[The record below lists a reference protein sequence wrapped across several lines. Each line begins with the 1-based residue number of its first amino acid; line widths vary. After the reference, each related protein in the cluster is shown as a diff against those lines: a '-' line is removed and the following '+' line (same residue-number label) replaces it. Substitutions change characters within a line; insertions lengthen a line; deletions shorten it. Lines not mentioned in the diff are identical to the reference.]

1 MRGKI
6 GPALV
11 HLIEASSP
19 DPEQRITAAAAFL
32 ENPQYSGSLRFFNAE
47 MKAAITYLNA
57 DPLVDQNVGHVGY
70 QLGFAVKDSIVYEQ
84 CEDHRTRHLLRV
96 DFPETVAQ
104 AAIGKRLGD
113 LIEGIK
119 RMDGIW
125 TADIQVQSLIT
136 IKGAT
141 HLVIPVPSIAEKD
154 YQGRG
159 MR

>member
-1 MRGKI
+1 MRWKI

-11 HLIEASSP
+11 HLIEAYSP
-19 DPEQRITAAAAFL
+19 DAEERMTAAAAFL
-32 ENPQYSGSLRFFNAE
+32 DNPQYSGGVRFFKRN
-47 MKAAITYLNA
+47 MKASITYLNA
-57 DPLVDQNVGHVGY
+57 DPLVDQNAGHVGY
-70 QLGFAVKDSIVYEQ
+70 QLGFAIKDSIVYEQ
-84 CEDHRTRHLLRV
+84 CEDHRARHLLRV

-104 AAIGKRLGD
+104 AAIGKRLCD
-113 LIEGIK
+113 LIEGIE

-125 TADIQVQSLIT
+125 SADSHVQSVIT